1 MLQDGWNFYS
11 QWDSFKP
18 QTEKRKLTLTMTQ
31 KMTPVSSSSLLK
43 LFVAADPFYRTQNRC
58 GVLRFVKAFSIIGKL
73 DLAVS

>member
-1 MLQDGWNFYS
+1 
-11 QWDSFKP
+11 
-18 QTEKRKLTLTMTQ
+18 MTQ